1 METNMRIVK
10 KFAVVVT
17 TAAVMGIGLLGS
29 PAQAGDT
36 SWGCGGCVSG
46 QR

>member
-1 METNMRIVK
+1 MKIVK
-10 KFAVVVT
+10 KFAIVVT

-29 PAQAGDT
+29 PAQAKDS
-36 SWGCGGCVSG
+36 SWGCGGCIIV